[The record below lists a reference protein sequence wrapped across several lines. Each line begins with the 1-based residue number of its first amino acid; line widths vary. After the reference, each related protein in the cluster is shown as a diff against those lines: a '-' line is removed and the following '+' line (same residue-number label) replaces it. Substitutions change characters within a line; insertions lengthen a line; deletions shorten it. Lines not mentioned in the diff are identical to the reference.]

1 MPIVTQPV
9 SSKPGLKLEQCALE
23 SEHLRSRL
31 GCLSLPLSLVSFFQ
45 ESNMLIGGKNSESTN
60 YEEVR
65 SSPSGSAIKN
75 LPAIQELQ

>member
-31 GCLSLPLSLVSFFQ
+31 GCLSLPLSLVSFFRKVTCSL
-45 ESNMLIGGKNSESTN
+45 EEKLRKYKLRRSE
-60 YEEVR
+60 E
-65 SSPSGSAIKN
+65 
-75 LPAIQELQ
+75 LP